1 MHFFLKVF
9 AKAELPNRRFGHTL
23 SPLNTAAA
31 GAGGEGGVGR
41 RGGGGRRSQLVCR
54 TNCQRLKQRSVCSN
68 RKLASLESVL

>member
-9 AKAELPNRRFGHTL
+9 SKAELPNRRFGHTL

-41 RGGGGRRSQLVCR
+41 RGGGGRRSQLV
-54 TNCQRLKQRSVCSN
+54 
-68 RKLASLESVL
+68 